1 MKKFL
6 EEFKAFALRGNVMD
20 MAIGVIIGGAFTS
33 IVTSLT
39 ENIINPILGLFGG
52 TDLSGFVLN
61 LGGVELRYGAFITS
75 IINFLI
81 MAFVLFCLLKAV
93 NKLTA
98 LGKKPE
104 APAEP
109 TTKVCPFCCSE
120 IPIKAIDD
128 IGRATA
134 EDVRE
139 ALHQVIDPEL
149 GIDVIGLGLV
159 YGIEL
164 DVLGRAIITMTLT
177 TPACP
182 LTDLIEDE
190 CASTLAG
197 LVEEFRIDWTWDPR
211 WTMERITP
219 EGRDQLAALGFNF
232 DNMPKY

>member
-39 ENIINPILGLFGG
+39 DNLINPILGAAGSTDLSAFVLKIGLFGG
-52 TDLSGFVLN
+52 TDSSGCVLN
-61 LGGVELRYGAFITS
+61 LGGVELRYSAFITS

-120 IPIKAIDD
+120 IPIKA
-128 IGRATA
+128 
-134 EDVRE
+134 VK
-139 ALHQVIDPEL
+139 
-149 GIDVIGLGLV
+149 
-159 YGIEL
+159 
-164 DVLGRAIITMTLT
+164 
-177 TPACP
+177 
-182 LTDLIEDE
+182 
-190 CASTLAG
+190 CAHCGS
-197 LVEEFRIDWTWDPR
+197 
-211 WTMERITP
+211 
-219 EGRDQLAALGFNF
+219 DQ
-232 DNMPKY
+232 PKE

>member
-1 MKKFL
+1 MKKFI

-39 ENIINPILGLFGG
+39 DNLINPILGLFGG

-98 LGKKPE
+98 HGKKPE

-109 TTKVCPFCCSE
+109 STKVCPFCCSK
-120 IPIKAIDD
+120 IPIKA
-128 IGRATA
+128 
-134 EDVRE
+134 VK
-139 ALHQVIDPEL
+139 
-149 GIDVIGLGLV
+149 
-159 YGIEL
+159 
-164 DVLGRAIITMTLT
+164 
-177 TPACP
+177 
-182 LTDLIEDE
+182 
-190 CASTLAG
+190 CAHCGS
-197 LVEEFRIDWTWDPR
+197 
-211 WTMERITP
+211 
-219 EGRDQLAALGFNF
+219 DQ
-232 DNMPKY
+232 PKE

>member
-1 MKKFL
+1 MKKFI

-39 ENIINPILGLFGG
+39 ENLINPIIGLLGG

-104 APAEP
+104 APAES

-120 IPIKAIDD
+120 IPIKAV
-128 IGRATA
+128 T
-134 EDVRE
+134 
-139 ALHQVIDPEL
+139 
-149 GIDVIGLGLV
+149 
-159 YGIEL
+159 
-164 DVLGRAIITMTLT
+164 
-177 TPACP
+177 
-182 LTDLIEDE
+182 
-190 CASTLAG
+190 CAHCGS
-197 LVEEFRIDWTWDPR
+197 
-211 WTMERITP
+211 
-219 EGRDQLAALGFNF
+219 DQ
-232 DNMPKY
+232 PKE

>member
-1 MKKFL
+1 MKKFI

-39 ENIINPILGLFGG
+39 DNLINPILGLFGG

-61 LGGVELRYGAFITS
+61 IGGVELRYGAFITS

-109 TTKVCPFCCSE
+109 TTKV
-120 IPIKAIDD
+120 
-128 IGRATA
+128 
-134 EDVRE
+134 
-139 ALHQVIDPEL
+139 
-149 GIDVIGLGLV
+149 
-159 YGIEL
+159 
-164 DVLGRAIITMTLT
+164 
-177 TPACP
+177 
-182 LTDLIEDE
+182 
-190 CASTLAG
+190 
-197 LVEEFRIDWTWDPR
+197 
-211 WTMERITP
+211 
-219 EGRDQLAALGFNF
+219 
-232 DNMPKY
+232 

>member
-1 MKKFL
+1 MKKFI

-39 ENIINPILGLFGG
+39 ENLINPILGLFGG

-81 MAFVLFCLLKAV
+81 RAFVLFCLLKAV

-109 TTKVCPFCCSE
+109 TTKVCPFCCIE
-120 IPIKAIDD
+120 IPIKA
-128 IGRATA
+128 
-134 EDVRE
+134 VK
-139 ALHQVIDPEL
+139 
-149 GIDVIGLGLV
+149 
-159 YGIEL
+159 
-164 DVLGRAIITMTLT
+164 
-177 TPACP
+177 
-182 LTDLIEDE
+182 
-190 CASTLAG
+190 CAHCGS
-197 LVEEFRIDWTWDPR
+197 
-211 WTMERITP
+211 
-219 EGRDQLAALGFNF
+219 DQ
-232 DNMPKY
+232 PKG

>member
-39 ENIINPILGLFGG
+39 ENLINPILGLFGG

-109 TTKVCPFCCSE
+109 TTKVCPFCCIE
-120 IPIKAIDD
+120 IPIKA
-128 IGRATA
+128 
-134 EDVRE
+134 VK
-139 ALHQVIDPEL
+139 
-149 GIDVIGLGLV
+149 
-159 YGIEL
+159 
-164 DVLGRAIITMTLT
+164 
-177 TPACP
+177 
-182 LTDLIEDE
+182 
-190 CASTLAG
+190 CAHCGS
-197 LVEEFRIDWTWDPR
+197 
-211 WTMERITP
+211 
-219 EGRDQLAALGFNF
+219 DQ
-232 DNMPKY
+232 PKG

>member
-1 MKKFL
+1 MKKFI

-39 ENIINPILGLFGG
+39 DNLINPILGLFGG

-109 TTKVCPFCCSE
+109 TTKTCPFCCNE
-120 IPIKAIDD
+120 IPIKA
-128 IGRATA
+128 
-134 EDVRE
+134 VK
-139 ALHQVIDPEL
+139 
-149 GIDVIGLGLV
+149 
-159 YGIEL
+159 
-164 DVLGRAIITMTLT
+164 
-177 TPACP
+177 
-182 LTDLIEDE
+182 
-190 CASTLAG
+190 CAHGGS
-197 LVEEFRIDWTWDPR
+197 
-211 WTMERITP
+211 
-219 EGRDQLAALGFNF
+219 DQ
-232 DNMPKY
+232 PKG

>member
-1 MKKFL
+1 MKKFI

-39 ENIINPILGLFGG
+39 ENLINPILGLFGG

-75 IINFLI
+75 VINFLI

-109 TTKVCPFCCSE
+109 TTKVCPFCCSK
-120 IPIKAIDD
+120 IPIKA
-128 IGRATA
+128 
-134 EDVRE
+134 VK
-139 ALHQVIDPEL
+139 
-149 GIDVIGLGLV
+149 
-159 YGIEL
+159 
-164 DVLGRAIITMTLT
+164 
-177 TPACP
+177 
-182 LTDLIEDE
+182 
-190 CASTLAG
+190 CAHCGS
-197 LVEEFRIDWTWDPR
+197 
-211 WTMERITP
+211 
-219 EGRDQLAALGFNF
+219 DQ
-232 DNMPKY
+232 PKE